1 MAAPVTSNDNTPG
14 PDTPEEVDEVVRHT
28 DSGSGAS
35 QAEHWPPNV
44 DGPEETGA
52 VPPTPPLPIE
62 GREDI

>member
-1 MAAPVTSNDNTPG
+1 MTSSPTSNDNTPG

-44 DGPEETGA
+44 DAPEAAKPGAPDKPFDGTGS
-52 VPPTPPLPIE
+52 I
-62 GREDI
+62 